1 MTKSNIVLSLFL
13 SPSQM
18 TLKSA
23 QTIGFFRTIIAIY
36 SQLVLHNSLHAIAAS
51 SSFYEYTMN
60 VNGLV
65 YLTAGD
71 YISVWIYSANDRFYY
86 IDTDSGFSA
95 FYLGSLYSHIGFA
108 NDMTTSVLYRR
119 RGWYEIKNWG
129 TYYPFHFQGDS
140 SFFNGGN
147 GRFTAPCTG
156 LYYAAA
162 NIRLDSATGAS
173 FTVSLYICELDETSR
188 QRVIVQ
194 EVAQKNFCNVTYNF
208 LSPLCLNL
216 ALPSFNGS
224 TKKQCGVFGFLFCF

>member
-1 MTKSNIVLSLFL
+1 
-13 SPSQM
+13 M

-23 QTIGFFRTIIAIY
+23 QTIGYFRTIIAIN
-36 SQLVLHNSLHAIAAS
+36 SQLQVHNSLHAIAAS

-60 VNGLV
+60 VNGLIH
-65 YLTAGD
+65 LTAGD

-108 NDMTTSVLYRR
+108 NDMTRSVLYRR
-119 RGWYEIKNWG
+119 RGLYEIKYWG
-129 TYYPFHFQGDS
+129 ANNYPYLFQGDS

-173 FTVSLYICELDETSR
+173 FMVSFYLCELDETTSY
-188 QRVIVQ
+188 IS
-194 EVAQKNFCNVTYNF
+194 EIAQKNILQCYAQLFVSS
-208 LSPLCLNL
+208 LS
-216 ALPSFNGS
+216 
-224 TKKQCGVFGFLFCF
+224 